1 MANVKKDYRGYQPKK
16 DNVMKLSKYIGNGA
30 EISER
35 SAGVP
40 HTTTSSHITFK
51 QQLNNK

>member
-16 DNVMKLSKYIGNGA
+16 DNVTKLSRYIGSTA
-30 EISER
+30 ENVEK
-35 SAGVP
+35 SAGITN
-40 HTTTSSHITFK
+40 TTTSSHITFK